1 VVILLNSL
9 LHEKP
14 NRHFKNS
21 FMRMNRRR
29 FLKYASGL
37 LFASLPGFNLFYGCD
52 GKQQTAEAFIGKV
65 AGYDENIAAVISA
78 GFRELNVTENEIR
91 GKRVLLKPNLV
102 EPHRGMGHIT
112 THPLLL
118 RGAIEAFMGFGAHEV
133 LVAEGPGHCRDS
145 FRVLEESGLTDI
157 LREDRIRFMDLN
169 YQSWFTV
176 PNAGHATRLKSLTF
190 PTILKEVDWIV
201 SVPKMKTHHWA
212 GVTLSMKNLFGV
224 MPGMFYGWPKN
235 VFHAAGIES
244 AILDINATLKPH
256 FAIVDGIVGMEG
268 DGPIMGTPKTAGV
281 LVMGKN
287 LPAVDATSCRIMGI
301 NPRKVRYLADATGL
315 GPIQEPIIL
324 QRGETIKSVHTS
336 FSLLDKIEAHRR
348 LMVESS

>member
-1 VVILLNSL
+1 
-9 LHEKP
+9 
-14 NRHFKNS
+14 
-21 FMRMNRRR
+21 MNRRQ
-29 FLKYASGL
+29 FMKYTFGL
-37 LFASLPGFNLFYGCD
+37 FFTSLPGLNFFYGCN
-52 GKQQTAEAFIGKV
+52 GKRQTAEVFIGKV
-65 AGYDENIAAVISA
+65 AGYDANIASVISA
-78 GFRELNVTENEIR
+78 GLRELNVTENEIR
-91 GKRVLLKPNLV
+91 GKRILLKPNLV
-102 EPHRGMGHIT
+102 EPHRGRDHIT

-133 LVAEGPGHCRDS
+133 LVAEGPGHCRDTY
-145 FRVLEESGLTDI
+145 RVLEESGLTDI
-157 LREDRIRFMDLN
+157 LRDDRIRFVDLN

-176 PNAGHATRLKSLTF
+176 PNSGHASRLKSLTF
-190 PTILKEVDWIV
+190 PAILKEVDWIV

-244 AILDINATLKPH
+244 SILDINTTLKPQ

-281 LVMGKN
+281 LVMGRN

-301 NPRKVRYLADATGL
+301 DPRKVKYLADADGL
-315 GPIQEPIIL
+315 GPIREPVIL
-324 QRGETIKSVHTS
+324 QKGETIKSVHNN
-336 FSLLDKIEAHRR
+336 FCLLDKIEAHRR
-348 LMVESS
+348 LI